1 MGKTEP
7 KKILAEAEM
16 KAQVEKAISVYN
28 ASDRS
33 ARNLYLLI
41 NVLNDIHNNACYS
54 GQEMT
59 WLPSWVAN
67 FPDN

>member
-1 MGKTEP
+1 MSKTEP

-16 KAQVEKAISVYN
+16 KAQVEKAISVYS

-41 NVLNDIHNNACYS
+41 DVLNDIHNNACPS

-59 WLPSWVAN
+59 WMLSWVAN